1 MGYQTHVCDSAALRL
16 PSLIAALFL
25 LLISAILPPD
35 TSAQDRG
42 RGTFRTREPNVHA
55 PQLYADRLRLKTT
68 LVDLPGAND
77 ARSSWEVTYQVFF
90 IPEEKYY
97 EAIRQLPPGGSN
109 PRPAQF
115 PGRMLLAEGQ
125 IKKSKLGTI
134 QERTSVRD
142 NVAFKAKIPDEQR
155 TKFARLITSYSVKIF
170 DAKLN
175 MPVYHTGIFTTFPF
189 DDSASASNIVQ
200 RDTIYLN
207 FIITPQGQLNRSQ
220 WARKDGDTNW

>member
-1 MGYQTHVCDSAALRL
+1 MGYQMSGRVVAALRL
-16 PSLIAALFL
+16 PSLIAAFL
-25 LLISAILPPD
+25 LLLIPVVFPLY

-42 RGTFRTREPNVHA
+42 RGTFRTREPNLYA
-55 PQLYADRLRLKTT
+55 PQLYVDRLRLKMT
-68 LVDLPGAND
+68 LVDLPGASD
-77 ARSSWEVTYQVFF
+77 PRSSWEVSYQVFF
-90 IPEEKYY
+90 VPEGKYY
-97 EAIRQLPPGGSN
+97 EALRQLPEGGSN

-125 IKKSKLGTI
+125 LKKNKLGTI
-134 QERTSVRD
+134 QERTSVRGD
-142 NVAFKAKIPDEQR
+142 IAFKAKVPDEQR

-175 MPVYHTGIFTTFPF
+175 TPVYHTGIFTTFPF
-189 DDSASASNIVQ
+189 DDSTGASNAVP